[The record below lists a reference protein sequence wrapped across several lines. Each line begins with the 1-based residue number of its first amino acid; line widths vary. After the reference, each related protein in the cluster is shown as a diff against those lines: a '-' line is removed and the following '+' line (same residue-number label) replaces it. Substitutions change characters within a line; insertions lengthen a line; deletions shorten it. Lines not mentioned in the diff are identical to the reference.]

1 MAEVQS
7 QGPPSKPTKLQPPS
21 VARHVAGRN
30 SAPCQLLCG
39 VFSSPYSSLS
49 YFWGDNF
56 LKHVAL
62 QVHVKTQKAN
72 RTWVS
77 AQTGMSGLWLLHI
90 FTIKRPV
97 IIFSTTCMI
106 FFFIFFYKVKVNY
119 HISASSARSRAAQ
132 VVIYERCLRHLR
144 RKASGLIAIPHFSC
158 SYLATVGSFFCTSL
172 TTAKP
177 AGQRLSE
184 QRTPRQ
190 FYQ

>member
-7 QGPPSKPTKLQPPS
+7 QIPPSKPTKSQQPS

-30 SAPCQLLCG
+30 SGPCQLLCG
-39 VFSSPYSSLS
+39 VFSSPYSLHS

-62 QVHVKTQKAN
+62 QVHVQTQKAN
-72 RTWVS
+72 GTWVS

-90 FTIKRPV
+90 LTIKRQV
-97 IIFSTTCMI
+97 IIFRTTWMT
-106 FFFIFFYKVKVNY
+106 FFSFFSKVKVNN
-119 HISASSARSRAAQ
+119 HISVSSEHSRAAQ
-132 VVIYERCLRHLR
+132 IVIYERRFRHR
-144 RKASGLIAIPHFSC
+144 SHMASGLITNLSFCARTW
-158 SYLATVGSFFCTSL
+158 LATVSAFFCTFL
-172 TTAKP
+172 PTTKW

-184 QRTPRQ
+184 QRNPVQ